1 MSDTR
6 QHIHELIE
14 QLPDAQLPEVA
25 SVLKSMLDSD
35 DEPLTDED
43 RRAVAASLEYFAK
56 GGEGIP
62 FEQVVADCG
71 LTMDQ
76 VRSHKVTE

>member
-6 QHIHELIE
+6 QHIHELID
-14 QLPDAQLPEVA
+14 QLPDTQLPEVA
-25 SVLKSMLDSD
+25 TVLEAMLDSD

-62 FEQVVADCG
+62 FEQVVAERG
-71 LTMDQ
+71 FTMDQ
-76 VRSHKVTE
+76 IRAREETS